1 MAAEAKKIV
10 RQPTGLAKR
19 LVMALPLALGWTI
32 YTAQPTPGN
41 LLLGYIFG
49 IMVVGATGFR
59 GDSFRLKN
67 PPRQL
72 YNLLVY
78 TLYMASEV
86 LMAGIDVAR
95 IILSPSLPI
104 KPGLSRVDTQDS
116 TQSELIS
123 ATSAHGIT
131 ITPGE
136 LVVDF
141 DEGPDGVTMIVH
153 SLNIE
158 ASAQQLDA
166 DQQTRLRRILGILG
180 YD

>member
-1 MAAEAKKIV
+1 MAAEPKEIRSKRTGIV
-10 RQPTGLAKR
+10 KR

-41 LLLGYIFG
+41 LLLGYVFG
-49 IMVVGATGFR
+49 IAVVGATGFR

-72 YNLLVY
+72 YNLLAY

-86 LMAGIDVAR
+86 LLAGIDVAR

-104 KPGLSRVDTQDS
+104 EPGLSRVDTQDS

-123 ATSAHGIT
+123 AASAHGIT

-141 DEGPDGVTMIVH
+141 DESPDGVTMIVH

-158 ASAQQLDA
+158 TSAQQLDA
-166 DQQTRLRRILGILG
+166 DQQKRLRRILGILG

>member
-1 MAAEAKKIV
+1 MAAEAKEDR
-10 RQPTGLAKR
+10 RQRTSLGKR

-41 LLLGYIFG
+41 LLLGYVLG
-49 IMVVGATGFR
+49 IAVVRATGFR

-72 YNLLVY
+72 FNLLAY
-78 TLYMASEV
+78 TLYMANEM
-86 LMAGIDVAR
+86 LLAGIDVAR

-104 KPGLSRVDTQDS
+104 DPGLSRVDTQDS
-116 TQSELIS
+116 THNELIS
-123 ATSAHGIT
+123 AASAHGIT

-180 YD
+180 HD